1 MVVSCGLPCTERRG
15 EERRGE
21 ERRGEERRGDLSFLG
36 CPCSIANFD
45 SYQRF
50 LRNGLA

>member
-1 MVVSCGLPCTERRG
+1 MVVSCGLPCT
-15 EERRGE
+15 